1 MKRTCGNFKNI
12 SSTANTSGYF
22 KACIRQ
28 QQQSVV
34 HTVSLLLEFA
44 VIQNSPVFLKFVV
57 VIMNNW
63 GSLSGNLTTKSSR
76 IQW

>member
-12 SSTANTSGYF
+12 SSTTNTLGYF

-34 HTVSLLLEFA
+34 HTVSLLPEFA
-44 VIQNSPVFLKFVV
+44 SIQNSPVFLKFVV
-57 VIMNNW
+57 VMMNNW
-63 GSLSGNLTTKSSR
+63 GSLSGNLAAKSSR